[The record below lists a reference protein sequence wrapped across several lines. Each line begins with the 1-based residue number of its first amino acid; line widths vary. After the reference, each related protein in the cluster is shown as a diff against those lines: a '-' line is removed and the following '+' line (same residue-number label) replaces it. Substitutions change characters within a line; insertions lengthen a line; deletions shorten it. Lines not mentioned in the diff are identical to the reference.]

1 MFDITVY
8 TDAREDE
15 ALDGVAGF
23 NFIAASPGSTAT
35 DQKFIA
41 QHMLHVVKS
50 SWHVDHTDQL
60 AHPPTCLYRRSDDR
74 YFLSRGKSTG
84 LTITAPRPGNQITQ
98 TIATADPD
106 DFVPY
111 RPAQLYAASQ
121 WQLSRDTGG
130 KQITAWPTPL
140 EIDAEYEPEEL
151 KAALVTGSPFG
162 ASFLPRFLTMV
173 EQAVADPGKK
183 LIIVHTDLDV
193 VMRYIALASL
203 FLDSGRALAMSFVAF
218 AEQPLAAVADIVGA
232 TPDFGA
238 TPSANS
244 AAAAYNVVDLLTVQ
258 MSPVEVS
265 QSAARQAEWFDG
277 DALDALAAIDV
288 ARRWEAALGADVAT
302 DAAGIVSFTDG
313 SVATPRDRAAA
324 LRTIRGLVA
333 GGLGD
338 DLAMYAD
345 ELLDAIVT
353 NPPSSA
359 EDIVL
364 SAAAIDAAHHAG
376 MDEVSTG
383 ILLPTLEVLAS
394 RSDLIPAWSDATSEW
409 SPGSA
414 PIRWE
419 SADSRD
425 HALRAQ
431 AEIVNHTGTEH
442 LVDVLIAGKVA
453 GLLPDAR
460 TLAPDLDRLS
470 AYWCQHPEL
479 SSRKTDLPYQQD
491 LGQRLTARVVAALE
505 RHDKPVVNAF
515 AAGAWGWLSGQG
527 SALMPWQS
535 AVRTGA
541 LDIDRRADAITAAGA
556 QLPEQSWPL
565 ALAGCALPAAASVV
579 AAWIESHP
587 DLPSDLS
594 AWIFKGLNASPQRFE
609 DGKARRRVLSTM
621 LRVRA
626 MTRDPDLARLLS
638 DADQLGSLYQEA
650 KKIAKSPQNPA
661 LHTFATQVSPY
672 IGYFCPEVGTL
683 LVMARDERGIE
694 LLERAVVDWAAPC
707 IDAAL
712 VSIAR
717 QAGDV
722 VAVEWALSLYE
733 SGTELQTD
741 AATQFLLGL
750 MDSRS
755 GRHRL
760 DDVRD
765 DIARTWVPVLDKLM
779 EESKRGRL
787 SRNIM
792 RGGKRL
798 FSKER

>member
-1 MFDITVY
+1 MFDVTVY

-23 NFIAASPGSTAT
+23 NFIAASPGSTLT

-74 YFLSRGKSTG
+74 YFLSRGRSTG
-84 LTITAPRPGNQITQ
+84 QTITAPRPGNQITQ
-98 TIATADPD
+98 TIATADSD

-121 WQLSRDTGG
+121 WQLSRETGG
-130 KQITAWPTPL
+130 KQIAAWPTPL
-140 EIDAEYEPEEL
+140 EIDAAYEPDEL

-183 LIIVHTDLDV
+183 LIIVHTELDV

-203 FLDSGRALAMSFVAF
+203 FLDSGRALSMSFVAF
-218 AEQPLAAVADIVGA
+218 ADQPLAAVADIVGA

-238 TPSANS
+238 TPSAGS
-244 AAAAYNVVDLLTVQ
+244 AAAAYNVVDLLAVQ

-313 SVATPRDRAAA
+313 SVAAPRERASA
-324 LRTIRGLVA
+324 LRAVRGLVA

-353 NPPSSA
+353 NPPTGA

-364 SAAAIDAAHHAG
+364 AAAAIGAAHQAG
-376 MDEVSTG
+376 LDEVSTG

-394 RSDLIPAWSDATSEW
+394 RSDLIPAWSDATASW
-409 SPGSA
+409 PIGSA
-414 PIRWE
+414 PVGWGSE
-419 SADSRD
+419 DSRD

-431 AEIVNHTGTEH
+431 SEIVNHTDAEH
-442 LVDVLIAGKVA
+442 LVDVLIAGKIA

-460 TLAPDLDRLS
+460 TIAPAFDRLS
-470 AYWCQHPEL
+470 TYWCQHPEL
-479 SSRKTDLPYQQD
+479 SNRKSDLPYQPD
-491 LGQRLTARVVAALE
+491 LGQRLTARVVSALE
-505 RHDKPVVNAF
+505 RHDKPVVDAF
-515 AAGAWGWLSGQG
+515 AAGAWGWLSGPG
-527 SALMPWQS
+527 SALEPWQS

-565 ALAGCALPAAASVV
+565 VLAGCALPAAAAAV

-587 DLPSDLS
+587 QLPIDLS
-594 AWIFKGLNASPQRFE
+594 AWIFQGLNASPQRFE
-609 DGKARRRVLSTM
+609 DGRARRRVLSMM

-626 MTRDPDLARLLS
+626 MTRDPGLARLLA

-650 KKIAKSPQNPA
+650 KKTAKNPRNPA
-661 LHTFATQVSPY
+661 LHSFATRVSPY
-672 IGYFCPEVGTL
+672 IGYFCPEAGTL
-683 LVMARDERGIE
+683 LVTAQDQRGVER
-694 LLERAVVDWAAPC
+694 LERAVGDWAAPC
-707 IDAAL
+707 IDAAFAT
-712 VSIAR
+712 IAR

-722 VAVEWALSLYE
+722 VAVESALNLYE

-741 AATQFLLGL
+741 AATEFLLGL

-760 DDVRD
+760 DELRD
-765 DIARTWVPVLDKLM
+765 DLARSWVPVLDRLM
-779 EESKRGRL
+779 EESKKGRL
-787 SRNIM
+787 SRNMM